1 MKLIRA
7 MIRPER
13 EEQTIQALEAA
24 GIAALTKMDVLGR
37 GQQRG
42 IRVGA
47 TTYDEIPKVQLLIV
61 VEDAEV
67 EAAVASIE
75 AGARTGQPGDGKI
88 FVSPVEAAYTIR
100 SGEKKTG

>member
-13 EEQTIQALEAA
+13 EESAIQALEAE
-24 GIAALTKMDVLGR
+24 GIGALTKSDVLGR

-42 IRVGA
+42 IQVGGIR
-47 TTYDEIPKVQLLIV
+47 YDEIPKVQLLIV
-61 VEDAEV
+61 VEDSQV
-67 EAAVASIE
+67 EAAVNALS

-88 FVSPVEAAYTIR
+88 FISPVEAAYTIR
-100 SGEKKTG
+100 TGEKKVE